1 MTALTAN
8 TNTNAGTNASTSTET
23 TNAAPGRSCPLH
35 YRYGAAAM
43 AQAPLRT
50 AQTLYL
56 IGGLYGNLAALDCVE
71 ALALAETDQT
81 GHSPT
86 LCFNGDFNWFN
97 IADTSFAQLNQ
108 RVLQHHAILGNVEA
122 ELYSLEDD
130 AGCGCAYP
138 SSVDAT
144 VVQWSNLIHA
154 QLKATARRHPAL
166 LARLAQLP
174 MLARYQVAGCRVGVV
189 HGDADALAGW
199 GFEAQALD
207 DPAALPWLQAVF
219 AAADVDV
226 FASSHTCLPAL
237 RQIALTN
244 NRSGLVANNGAAGM
258 PNFAGDLAGLLT
270 RIGSTPAPHPVL
282 QECQVGAAYVA
293 LLPLRFDAAR
303 WQADFLAQWPV
314 GSAAWASYFA
324 RISQGPAYQP
334 GQARLR

>member
-1 MTALTAN
+1 MKTLNTSHGLT
-8 TNTNAGTNASTSTET
+8 TTPTTST
-23 TNAAPGRSCPLH
+23 APGRSCPLR

-43 AQAPLRT
+43 ASAPLRT

-56 IGGLYGNLAALDCVE
+56 IGGLYGNLAALDQVE
-71 ALALAETDQT
+71 ALALAEFDAT
-81 GHSPT
+81 GQAPT

-97 IADTSFAQLNQ
+97 TADSHFAQLNQ
-108 RVLQHHAILGNVEA
+108 RVLQHHAIQGNVEA
-122 ELYSLEDD
+122 ELYSPQDD

-138 SSVDAT
+138 DSVGAA

-199 GFEAQALD
+199 GFDVQALD
-207 DPAALPWLQAVF
+207 NPQAQPWLQAVF
-219 AAADVDV
+219 AAADVQV

-244 NRSGLVANNGAAGM
+244 HRSGLVANNGAAGM
-258 PNFAGDLAGLLT
+258 PNFAGDLAGLVT
-270 RIGSTPAPHPVL
+270 RIGNTPSAHPVL
-282 QECQVGAAYVA
+282 QECQVGSAFVA
-293 LLPLRFDAAR
+293 LLPLRFDVAR
-303 WQADFLAQWPV
+303 WQADFLAQWPP
-314 GSAAWASYFA
+314 GSAAWLSYFE

-334 GQARLR
+334 DQARLR